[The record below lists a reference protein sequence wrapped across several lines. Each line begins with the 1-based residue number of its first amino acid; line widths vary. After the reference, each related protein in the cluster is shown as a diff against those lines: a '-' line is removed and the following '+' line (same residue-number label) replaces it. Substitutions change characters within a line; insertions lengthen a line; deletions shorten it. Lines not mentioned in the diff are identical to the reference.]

1 MFQIF
6 GEKTNNTF
14 YVGKIPI
21 SQLMDTEWDMKG
33 FAFLDPTGENNMN
46 NEEREVRLTNLQ
58 FVEQRL
64 LNVNDTFAQC
74 PSFLYACLAHIEN
87 QQLTKRI
94 NMSVQRGSKRKRT
107 DGGYEY
113 GLQDAFQ
120 LFDTISNSVRLVFV
134 FG

>member
-1 MFQIF
+1 M
-6 GEKTNNTF
+6 
-14 YVGKIPI
+14 YLGKVPI

-46 NEEREVRLTNLQ
+46 NEERQVRLTNLQ

-64 LNVNDTFAQC
+64 LNVNDSFAKCQ
-74 PSFLYACLAHIEN
+74 SFLYACLAHIEN
-87 QQLTKRI
+87 QQLTSRI
-94 NMSVQRGSKRKRT
+94 NMSVQRGSKRKKA

-120 LFDTISNSVRLVFV
+120 LFDTISNSIRCL
-134 FG
+134 